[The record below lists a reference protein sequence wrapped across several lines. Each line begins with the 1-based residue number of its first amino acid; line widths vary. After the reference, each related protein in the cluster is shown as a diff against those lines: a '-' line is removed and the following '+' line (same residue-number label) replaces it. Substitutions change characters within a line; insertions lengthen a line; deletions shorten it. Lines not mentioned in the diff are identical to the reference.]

1 MLILIIVLVWF
12 SAWAEDTTATVGGAR
27 AEAQA
32 SGSARC
38 W

>member
-1 MLILIIVLVWF
+1 MLILIIVLVLV

-27 AEAQA
+27 AEVQA
-32 SGSARC
+32 SGYAQC